1 MDLGLRDR
9 VYLVT
14 GASRGLGLAAAQ
26 ALVADGA
33 RVVLSGRDSAAA
45 KDAARS
51 LGGAACAVGVGADNA
66 DPDTADRLVDTAV
79 TAFSRIDGAL
89 LSGPSPRSGTLG
101 EVTDDDWRM
110 GFETVFLGALRL
122 ARAVAE
128 KAGPGGS
135 IAFVLSSAARSPIPW
150 LAVSSGLR
158 PGLAMAAKVL
168 ADEMG
173 PRGIRV
179 NGLLP
184 GRMATE
190 ALRDLDAE
198 NAGTSGRARTRP
210 PLGRD
215 GKPEEFAR
223 VAAFVL
229 SPAASYVS
237 GALIPIDG
245 GAGRTL

>member
-1 MDLGLRDR
+1 M
-9 VYLVT
+9 YLVT
-14 GASRGLGLAAAQ
+14 GASRGLGLAAATV
-26 ALVADGA
+26 LVAEGA
-33 RVVLSGRDSAAA
+33 RVVISGRDAG
-45 KDAARS
+45 AARTAALR
-51 LGGAACAVGVGADNA
+51 LGGAASVVGVGADNA
-66 DPDTADRLVDTAV
+66 DPKTPGRLVEAAV
-79 TAFSRIDGAL
+79 AAFGRIDGAL

-101 EVTDDDWRM
+101 EVTDEDWRV
-110 GFETVFLGALRL
+110 GFEGVFLGALRL
-122 ARAVAE
+122 AREVAGC
-128 KAGPGGS
+128 AGPGGS
-135 IAFVLSSAARSPIPW
+135 IAFVLSTAARGPIPW

-168 ADEMG
+168 ADEVG
-173 PRGIRV
+173 PKGIRV

-190 ALRDLDAE
+190 GLRDLDAE
-198 NAGTSGRARTRP
+198 KAGTTERVRTRI

-215 GKPEEFAR
+215 GTPEEFAR

-245 GAGRTL
+245 GAARAL